1 MTYIP
6 ANSDDRRSEG
16 RECHPKGSKR
26 KTCQQVRSKKKYSPS
41 LEIHKCTFLF
51 VSRQEWCRRCWFLLQ
66 CLRCREGATTQ
77 GKTQTNGGKTEQSGC
92 DLNSLLVVRN
102 LTAVLTCR
110 EWIFEHGLFSGG
122 NGTAPSHFKVGLRR
136 EKWDSWQANSWKR
149 CVLKT
154 NTKSINRQSK
164 AEKGERT
171 FCAIPHERLESLVI
185 VRGRVHWQLHASITW
200 LSRCSHPMT
209 CIRRRT

>member
-26 KTCQQVRSKKKYSPS
+26 KTCQQVRRENSSS
-41 LEIHKCTFLF
+41 LEIHKCTLRC
-51 VSRQEWCRRCWFLLQ
+51 VSRHEWCRRWWFLLQ

-77 GKTQTNGGKTEQSGC
+77 GKTQTNGGKTEEGGC

-102 LTAVLTCR
+102 LIAVLSCR
-110 EWIFEHGLFSGG
+110 EWIFEHDLFSGG
-122 NGTAPSHFKVGLRR
+122 NGTAPSHVKVGLRR

-154 NTKSINRQSK
+154 NTKSIYKQSK
-164 AEKGERT
+164 AEEGKRT
-171 FCAIPHERLESLVI
+171 SCAIPHERLESLVI
-185 VRGRVHWQLHASITW
+185 VRYSILLHYSITW
-200 LSRCSHPMT
+200 RSRCSHPKPW
-209 CIRRRT
+209 IRRRT